1 MNCCV
6 FSGEWQQT
14 VLKLLSNLK
23 TRDALYRVM
32 QFSLRVV
39 LAVRGIAA
47 ANRRSASLFARMMG
61 GSGVAPIDAK
71 LQTTVSALATGR
83 KVLAFGNI
91 ASELPN
97 FVRLAKKIDIKN
109 LRADT
114 VLPLLRS
121 ACMLNF
127 WVYDHMSWLAGGA
140 KVLPMSSANISVT
153 QSRFWLVAVLCSL
166 TLDSMALKAHAQDL
180 KEATPEQAGQLSKT
194 TKTLALHEIR
204 DLCDLVVATNNSK
217 FIHMPPLIVGLCG
230 AFSAAS
236 IVYEAATSKPSGK

>member
-1 MNCCV
+1 MNCC
-6 FSGEWQQT
+6 FNGEWQQT
-14 VLKLLSNLK
+14 VLRLLSNLK

-47 ANRRSASLFARMMG
+47 ANRRSANIFARLMNG
-61 GSGVAPIDAK
+61 AGVSPVDAK

-97 FVRLAKKIDIKN
+97 FFRLAKQIDMKN
-109 LRADT
+109 LRAET

-127 WVYDHMSWLAGGA
+127 WVYDHLSWLAGGA
-140 KVLPMSSANISVT
+140 KVLPMSASNISVV
-153 QSRFWLVAVLCSL
+153 QSKFWFVAVLCSL
-166 TLDSMALKAHAQDL
+166 TLDTMALKAHARDL
-180 KEATPEQAGQLSKT
+180 QEATPEKATQLTKT
-194 TKTLALHEIR
+194 TKTLALHEVR
-204 DLCDLVVATNNSK
+204 DLCDLVVASNNSK
-217 FIHMPPLIVGLCG
+217 FVRMPPLLVGICG

-236 IVYEAATSKPSGK
+236 IVYEAVVSAPSGK